1 MDDKNDIQIAEYVRP
16 DGESYHD
23 WDTLGLDSAR
33 EAFLK
38 IIQKVTPPLTIG
50 LYGQWGSGKTEMIK
64 ALAEDLEKDSCLTLI
79 FDAWKYR
86 HEKNL
91 VLPLMCSLEDKI
103 SVKNLDVKPIKKW
116 WRNRKK
122 ELPLIGSL
130 LLVLA
135 NQYIKKELGLDF
147 YKAEDK
153 VKKQVLKHYQQYI
166 DNVKQVEKE
175 YCSFINSCLNP
186 VEQRLDRE
194 NTSLKSKKVILFI
207 DNLDRCLPDV
217 VLNLLEDISTFL
229 KVANVPC
236 IYILAMDKENV
247 IKAINHRHP
256 DFDGVHY
263 LEKIVH
269 VALKMPL
276 PRKRENHNSNY
287 GRYHFLKRYEW
298 GKKYEDVLK
307 SGDSRSKLFEK
318 LVAIDN
324 VFGGDLLGNP
334 RRGERIVNK
343 LMMLE
348 AMELFQAE
356 KNPDDLPVLIFLLL
370 LCEYF
375 PKVYESLKDDTDFK
389 YLHTS
394 LQMCEQKE
402 TTPFKK
408 RKERESLG
416 PNSYIPNEIILNAY
430 CDDEKFFQFIKGFVD
445 LANINELPK
454 RLMQIKDN
462 LNYIG

>member
-91 VLPLMCSLEDKI
+91 VLPLMCSLEDKF
-103 SVKNLDVKPIKKW
+103 SVKDSDAKPIKKW
-116 WRNRKK
+116 LWSRKK
-122 ELPLIGSL
+122 EFPLLGSL
-130 LLVLA
+130 ALILA
-135 NQYIKKELGLDF
+135 NQYINKDIGLDF
-147 YKAEDK
+147 YKAEDEA
-153 VKKQVLKHYQQYI
+153 KKKVLKQYQQYV
-166 DNVKQVEKE
+166 DNIERVEEE
-175 YCSFINSCLNP
+175 YRVFINSCVKPTGQCSGKGN
-186 VEQRLDRE
+186 V
-194 NTSLKSKKVILFI
+194 KKVIFFI
-207 DNLDRCLPDV
+207 DNLDRCLPDI

-236 IYILAMDKENV
+236 VYILAMDKENV

-298 GKKYEDVLK
+298 GKKYEDVSK
-307 SGDSRSKLFEK
+307 SGDSRDKLFEK

-348 AMELFQAE
+348 SMGLFQAE
-356 KNPDDLPVLIFLLL
+356 RNPDDVSVLIFLLL

-375 PKVYESLKDDTDFK
+375 PKVYESLKDDMDFK
-389 YLHTS
+389 YLHTN
-394 LQMCEQKE
+394 LQMCKQKE
-402 TTPFKK
+402 STPFKK
-408 RKERESLG
+408 RKEREKL
-416 PNSYIPNEIILNAY
+416 
-430 CDDEKFFQFIKGFVD
+430 
-445 LANINELPK
+445 
-454 RLMQIKDN
+454 
-462 LNYIG
+462 